1 MLQSSAT
8 QTTFMLWQYLL
19 PVKRYTYNIREWHS
33 YYKVGMLTNM
43 GKKGVRSSEGQGEIW
58 DESKSEV
65 VSMKL
70 TPTGKRLLDE
80 KAKFYGLSKG
90 EFIERI
96 ARGTIELNEKKE
108 AEKMTLSSS
117 PSTAITIDQILK
129 ALSRFS
135 LPELT
140 KILSNLVNLI
150 EVKLLGVS
158 TSLTIAKL
166 AKQYIEELIHAF
178 EDAEF
183 PNPTERVISII
194 QGNRPTVDEITLM
207 TQVVHISPDELFA
220 MYRREFPNGTASE
233 GRIRNHR

>member
-1 MLQSSAT
+1 
-8 QTTFMLWQYLL
+8 
-19 PVKRYTYNIREWHS
+19 
-33 YYKVGMLTNM
+33 MLTNM

-80 KAKFYGLSKG
+80 KAKFHG
-90 EFIERI
+90 
-96 ARGTIELNEKKE
+96 
-108 AEKMTLSSS
+108 
-117 PSTAITIDQILK
+117 
-129 ALSRFS
+129 
-135 LPELT
+135 
-140 KILSNLVNLI
+140 LSNLVNII

-158 TSLTIAKL
+158 TNLTIAKL

-183 PNPTERVISII
+183 PNPAERVISII